1 MYYVMSYV
9 VPQDEDGGYFDVDD
23 GLEFEG
29 VDSWSLG
36 RPFAVRLPEP
46 IVIDLTVVDDY
57 AGPPSDLYD
66 GNMCLMSA
74 RLVEALQAAGV
85 DNLQTYRAALRNS
98 DTGETFDFRAVN
110 IVGVIA
116 AADLGESAWTSHD
129 PEPLFDVN
137 FDSLAVDESRTGGA
151 LMFRLAENTGVI
163 LVHESVRNRLVGLD
177 LTGLVFAEGR
187 QWVT

>member
-9 VPQDEDGGYFDVDD
+9 VPQDENGGYFDVED

-46 IVIDLTVVDDY
+46 IAIDLAVVDDY
-57 AGPPSDLYD
+57 TGPPSDMYD

-85 DNLQTYRAALRNS
+85 DNLQTFRVALRNS
-98 DTGETFDFRAVN
+98 ETSETFDYRAVN
-110 IVGVIA
+110 IIGVVA
-116 AADLGESAWTSHD
+116 AADLGESVWTSHD

-137 FDSLAVDESRTGGA
+137 FDSLALDETKAGGV

-163 LVHESVRNRLVGLD
+163 LVHESVRDRLVKLD
-177 LTGLVFAEGR
+177 LPGLVFVEGK